1 MQTIESWITCRKYMP
16 DPIEREV
23 ELQHLAG
30 RTEQWTPTGLEGL
43 SVVLPATVYPPR
55 EDTRLLD
62 ECIASLGN
70 GNGAKLLELG
80 TGSGVIAIS
89 AAQRGWRVT
98 CCDINPLAVAAARGN
113 AKTAGVDIT
122 VIEGGLEI
130 GSGTNEDEVGPNDNA
145 VDIGAD
151 GNQFANSSALAI
163 DGPFDVIVWNLPYLD
178 PPEKG
183 EARLGPLED
192 AGLVDLAGETG
203 LGAGLLSA
211 LEGNPNLLANDG
223 IVLLLHT
230 NNERGNL
237 LQTHWTSHGWA
248 TRHVADKRLG
258 GDERL
263 TCFAAWN
270 PFAGREIEHRESV
283 DSTNRRLL
291 DEGGAHGR
299 CLVASQ
305 QTAGRGQRER
315 QWQTNLGDFAGSW
328 LIPNLG
334 EPGAL
339 QLHAA
344 VAVADAVASLLD
356 HPLPS
361 AHWTNGGK
369 LISSGIE
376 VRWPNDLWS
385 PGGKF
390 AGVLVEGRQQG
401 DEQRIV
407 LGIGVNCVVSGS
419 GDFPTSCLEELVGE
433 NFSRAQFERS
443 LDASVAS
450 HFEIKERLGFP
461 CKESRQ
467 RHYWALLSGHL
478 GVGTQLLVKGR
489 ATTPISLSDE
499 AGLNSIDNGVMI
511 ENKNS
516 YERSWK

>member
-1 MQTIESWITCRKYMP
+1 MT

-23 ELQHLAG
+23 ELQYSTG
-30 RTEQWTPTGLEGL
+30 RKEHWLPSGLEGL

-55 EDTRLLD
+55 EDTKLLD
-62 ECIASLGN
+62 ECLASLGT
-70 GNGAKLLELG
+70 GKGAKLLELG

-89 AAQRGWRVT
+89 AALRGWQVT

-122 VIEGGLEI
+122 VIEGGLEFGSAGGDVEI
-130 GSGTNEDEVGPNDNA
+130 GGAGNGPVA
-145 VDIGAD
+145 SLGL
-151 GNQFANSSALAI
+151 GI

-178 PPEKG
+178 PPKKG

-192 AGLVDLAGETG
+192 AGLVDLAGESGSGAGKSG

-211 LEGNPNLLANDG
+211 LEENPNLLANDG
-223 IVLLLHT
+223 MVLLLHT

-237 LQTHWTSHGWA
+237 LQTHWTSRGWA
-248 TRHVADKRLG
+248 TRHIADQRLG

-263 TCFAAWN
+263 TCFAAWL
-270 PFAGREIEHRESV
+270 PFKGREIEYRESV

-299 CLVASQ
+299 CLVASE

-315 QWQTNLGDFAGSW
+315 KWLTNQGDFAGSW
-328 LIPNLG
+328 LISDLG

-344 VAVADAVASLLD
+344 VAVADAVASMLN

-361 AHWTNGGK
+361 AHWTNAAK
-369 LISSGIE
+369 LISSGLE
-376 VRWPNDLWS
+376 VRWPNDLWCD
-385 PGGKF
+385 GGKL

-401 DEQRIV
+401 EEQRVV
-407 LGIGVNCVVSGS
+407 LGIGVNCPAGVN
-419 GDFPTSCLEELVGE
+419 GDFPTSSLEQLVGE
-433 NFSRAQFERS
+433 KFSRAGFERA

-450 HFEIKERLGFP
+450 HFEVKERLGFP

-478 GVGTQLLVKGR
+478 GVGTQLVVEGR
-489 ATTPISLSDE
+489 ATTPFSLSE
-499 AGLNSIDNGVMI
+499 QAGLNSIDNGVVI
-511 ENKNS
+511 ENNNS
-516 YERSWK
+516 YNRSWK